1 MKSKE
6 AFNGEIRQIL
16 EKDNVVIFPKVN
28 KCLKNVRADKE
39 TTCLPKRTLPTISFL
54 SIPYDVGILMT
65 FQLTAIHIV
74 PLYD

>member
-16 EKDNVVIFPKVN
+16 GKDNVVIFPKVN

-39 TTCLPKRTLPTISFL
+39 LLAYLKELCQRFRF
-54 SIPYDVGILMT
+54 G
-65 FQLTAIHIV
+65 
-74 PLYD
+74 